1 MGACFKLSSN
11 LGEQPNETASPYL
24 SSNIEPF
31 GKGKARG
38 KECG

>member
-11 LGEQPNETASPYL
+11 LREQPKQSVIQYL

-31 GKGKARG
+31 GKGKALG